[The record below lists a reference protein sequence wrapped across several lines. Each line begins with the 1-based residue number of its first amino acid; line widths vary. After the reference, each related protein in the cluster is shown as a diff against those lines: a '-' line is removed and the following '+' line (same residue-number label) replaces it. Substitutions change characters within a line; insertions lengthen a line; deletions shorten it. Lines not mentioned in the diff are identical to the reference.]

1 MKCLNLHAVG
11 DLRLDEKEIPQCGK
25 DEVLVKIESCGICG
39 SDIGRVF
46 KSGTYHFPTV
56 IGHEFS
62 GLVVG
67 DESGEWLN
75 KRVAV
80 FPLLPCF
87 TCDMCVEGR
96 YAQCR
101 DYDYYGS
108 RRDGGFAE
116 YLAVKKWNLIELPE
130 GVSFEEGAMCEPTSV
145 GLHAVKKL
153 GDIQGQSLLVT
164 GAGPIGIIVGLWA
177 KKYGVKDVYFID
189 IDERK
194 LDFAEKF
201 GFMRYDGQEVQCC
214 VEGTGASSAIT
225 TAITALQAFG
235 KMVLMGNPGG
245 DVQLTAKNYQNIL
258 RKELTVLGTWN
269 SQYSDTVNDW
279 KDALKAV
286 SEGNFPIA
294 RLITHRP
301 TLDECLDTFDMIK
314 ERQEFYCKVVAHVDE

>member
-11 DLRLDEKEIPQCGK
+11 DLRLDEKALPQYGK
-25 DEVLVKIESCGICG
+25 DEVLVKIKSCGICG

-56 IGHEFS
+56 IGHEFA
-62 GLVVG
+62 GEVVA
-67 DESGEWLN
+67 DESGKWLN

-87 TCDMCVEGR
+87 SCDMCAAGN

-116 YLAVKKWNLIELPE
+116 YLAVKKWNLIELPK
-130 GVSFEEGAMCEPTSV
+130 GVSFEEGAMCEPTAV

-153 GDIQGQSLLVT
+153 GDIKGRSLLIT
-164 GAGPIGIIVGLWA
+164 GAGPIGMIVGLWA
-177 KKYGVKDVYFID
+177 KKFGVDKVYFVD

-201 GFMRYDGQEVQCC
+201 GFARYRGEEVQIC
-214 VEGTGASSAIT
+214 VEGTGAPSAIA
-225 TAITALQAFG
+225 TAIDALQAFG
-235 KMVLMGNPGG
+235 KMVLMGNPADEVG
-245 DVQLTAKNYQNIL
+245 LTAKQYQNIL

-269 SQYSDTVNDW
+269 SRYSDAVNDW
-279 KDALKAV
+279 KDSLKAI
-286 SEGNFPIA
+286 SEGDFPIA
-294 RLITHRP
+294 KLITHRP
-301 TLDECLDTFDMIK
+301 TLDECLDAFYMIK
-314 ERQEFYCKVVAHVDE
+314 ERQEFYCKVVASVD

>member
-1 MKCLNLHAVG
+1 MKCLNLYGIG

-25 DEVLVKIESCGICG
+25 DEVLVKIKSCGICG

-62 GLVVG
+62 GLVVA

-75 KRVAV
+75 KCVAV

-87 TCDMCVEGR
+87 QCDMCASGF

-101 DYDYYGS
+101 NYDYYGS

-116 YLAVKKWNLIELPE
+116 YLAVKKWNLIELPD
-130 GVSFEEGAMCEPTSV
+130 GVSFEEGAMCEPTAV
-145 GLHAVKKL
+145 AFHAVKKL
-153 GDIQGQSLLVT
+153 GVLKEKSLLVT

-177 KKYGVKDVYFID
+177 KKFGAKEVYFID

-194 LDFAEKF
+194 LDFVEEF
-201 GFMRYDGQEVQCC
+201 GFERYAGQEVQCC
-214 VEGTGASSAIT
+214 VEGTGASSAIE

-245 DVQLTAKNYQNIL
+245 DIQLTSKHYQNIL
-258 RKELTVLGTWN
+258 RKELTLLGTWN
-269 SQYSDTVNDW
+269 SQYSKDANDW
-279 KDALKAV
+279 KESLKAV
-286 SEGNFPIA
+286 SEGDFPIA
-294 RLITHRP
+294 KLITHRP
-301 TLDECLDTFDMIK
+301 TLDECLDVFHMIK
-314 ERQEFYCKVVAHVDE
+314 DKKEFYCKVVANID